1 MCILRNVS
9 KDEVEAVR
17 LNNSY
22 LMLDR
27 SYYFYI
33 NGYIYTTFA
42 LGVMSGVIQIMCNL
56 VVVTCLALPTKV
68 SNVTRISFSFEI
80 YLL

>member
-17 LNNSY
+17 LNNPY

-42 LGVMSGVIQIMCNL
+42 LGVMSGVIQIMCSL
-56 VVVTCLALPTKV
+56 VVVTCLALHTKV

>member
-22 LMLDR
+22 LMLDM

-56 VVVTCLALPTKV
+56 VVVTCLALHTKV
-68 SNVTRISFSFEI
+68 NNVTRISFSFEI